1 MSTLPMFK
9 HSFPVSKLS
18 RPDGIGKKRSGNLLL
33 TGLAVLMLGF
43 AIIGGN
49 AMAQDAEAGGNQV
62 PVPEALGPDPRGRPR
77 TPPPPTPR

>member
-43 AIIGGN
+43 AIIG
-49 AMAQDAEAGGNQV
+49 
-62 PVPEALGPDPRGRPR
+62 
-77 TPPPPTPR
+77 